1 MLMPSMSRF
10 EAPASKLQESS
21 QIFGLLS
28 VLLKGMDGVEEDEE
42 AENKVSQD
50 TDYIGQS

>member
-1 MLMPSMSRF
+1 MLMPSMSRL

-21 QIFGLLS
+21 QIFGLLP
-28 VLLKGMDGVEEDEE
+28 VLLKGLDRDEEDEE

-50 TDYIGQS
+50 RDYIGQN